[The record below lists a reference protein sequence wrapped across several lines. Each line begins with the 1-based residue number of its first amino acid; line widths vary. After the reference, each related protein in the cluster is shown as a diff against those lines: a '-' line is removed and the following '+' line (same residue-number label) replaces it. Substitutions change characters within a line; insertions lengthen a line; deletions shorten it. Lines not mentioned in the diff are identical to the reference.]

1 METDSVFLYG
11 SCLLNGMERRNTN
24 GNERTGRRIMRK
36 MTAVLTGALMIF
48 TLAACGKE
56 EAPSLPG
63 ESTELGGSAESDR
76 SAGADSA
83 ASSAQKDPKETEGAS
98 ADMGDGQTE
107 KNPGSHAGAADEGDK
122 TNLSGTVP
130 EELEYIPAEYNSPS
144 EHPGTLEKLT
154 YQTWES

>member
-1 METDSVFLYG
+1 
-11 SCLLNGMERRNTN
+11 
-24 GNERTGRRIMRK
+24 MRK

-83 ASSAQKDPKETEGAS
+83 ASSAQEDPKETEGVKQKSGNGRKAS
-98 ADMGDGQTE
+98 
-107 KNPGSHAGAADEGDK
+107 
-122 TNLSGTVP
+122 
-130 EELEYIPAEYNSPS
+130 I
-144 EHPGTLEKLT
+144 
-154 YQTWES
+154 